1 MKDSILLLSFILFY
15 SICFLWMPGCS
26 STSNSVEN
34 VPRQVLL
41 SSSEALMIEGR
52 TITLSSTLT
61 RDYVPNSAEDE
72 SPLTA
77 RIEIVASK
85 GEVLPEGLNT
95 DAVWVMV
102 DDQVWGSSYSGEQ
115 LKDDKTRI
123 VKIANEGPN
132 FGIGKKAV
140 VIVRIRNNGS
150 TYLLR
155 ANNQEIERAN

>member
-1 MKDSILLLSFILFY
+1 MS
-15 SICFLWMPGCS
+15 GCS

-34 VPRQVLL
+34 VPSQVLL

-52 TITLSSTLT
+52 TITLSATLS
-61 RDYVPNSAEDE
+61 RDYVPNSSEDE
-72 SPLTA
+72 SPLIA

-85 GEVLPEGLNT
+85 GEAMPEGLNT

-123 VKIANEGPN
+123 VKIANEGPK

-140 VIVRIRNNGS
+140 VIVRIHYSGA

-155 ANNQEIERAN
+155 ANNQEIVRAN